1 MSKNVKI
8 QNFEGQSTIYRGVNY
23 IKVLDAD
30 TAGQYDQFQLPPNL
44 QSKAVSPSTSA
55 QSITPDTGYDGLS
68 SVNISAIETEQ
79 KTITQNGE
87 FSPSAGK
94 YFSKVTVNVP
104 SQTPNLQEKTATSNG
119 EVTPD
124 EGYDGLSKVTVAVE
138 ALALDGDA
146 LPSDVKAGK
155 TFYNTDSGTKVTGT
169 MPEYNGEL
177 R

>member
-8 QNFEGQSTIYRGVNY
+8 KNFEGQSTTYSGVNY

-30 TAGQYDQFQLPPNL
+30 TEGQYDQFQLPPKL
-44 QSKAVSPSTSA
+44 QSKAASPKTSA
-55 QSITPDTGYDGLS
+55 QSITPDSGYDALS

-79 KTITQNGE
+79 KTITQNGD
-87 FSPSAGK
+87 FLPSTGK
-94 YFSKVTVNVP
+94 FFSKVTVNVP
-104 SQTPNLQEKTATSNG
+104 SPTPNLQEKTATSNG
-119 EVTPD
+119 TVTPD

-138 ALALDGDA
+138 ALALDGNA
-146 LPSDVKAGK
+146 QPSDVVAGK